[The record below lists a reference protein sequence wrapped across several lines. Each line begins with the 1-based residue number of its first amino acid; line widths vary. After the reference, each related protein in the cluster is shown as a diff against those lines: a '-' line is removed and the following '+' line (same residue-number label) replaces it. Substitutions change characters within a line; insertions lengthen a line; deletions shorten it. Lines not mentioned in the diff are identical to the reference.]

1 LSILQIN
8 PKNYSGY
15 YYFVEKRLPRMA
27 VMLIFL
33 AISPALAV
41 GQSLPHAHSELFR
54 SDEITFDM
62 MVSAAMQQSSES
74 LLLASKRN
82 QADAYAGASDGIL
95 PGQYTWRAQVFDDGA
110 TENQGIRETEM
121 GIDIGLW
128 RRGERNAARMLS
140 TSYGKRVEL
149 FDRYLLWLSSGRVRQ
164 ALAALNDADNV
175 LTGEQEIAEN
185 LKAIEDVVLAMLTE
199 GAVAEAELL
208 RVQAEVLDQE
218 LRILDAEAA
227 LVDAERNYQM
237 VTGLA
242 IRPLEN
248 LVEPLPH
255 FGNEFS
261 QLEVAEDHP
270 LLQML
275 RQEVEVFK
283 GGAERIRFNARN
295 RSTISV
301 GVRREEIGAMAPIT
315 DTLSIGISIPLG
327 GMRQSRPLVED
338 ALGVAADAEV
348 SLHQAQRSLQ
358 SSLHEAAN
366 ELDVITEALSVN
378 SRRKALAER
387 RVAMT
392 LAAFD
397 EGEASLEDVLRV
409 RRALSSIDRE
419 TNSLE
424 AEKFRR
430 IGEFR
435 QAQGDSL

>member
-1 LSILQIN
+1 MSILQIN
-8 PKNYSGY
+8 PKKYSGY

-95 PGQYTWRAQVFDDGA
+95 PGQYAWRAQVFDDGA

-164 ALAALNDADNV
+164 ALAALNDADNAV
-175 LTGEQEIAEN
+175 TGEREIAEN

-275 RQEVEVFK
+275 RHLKF
-283 GGAERIRFNARN
+283 IFF
-295 RSTISV
+295 
-301 GVRREEIGAMAPIT
+301 
-315 DTLSIGISIPLG
+315 
-327 GMRQSRPLVED
+327 LV
-338 ALGVAADAEV
+338 
-348 SLHQAQRSLQ
+348 
-358 SSLHEAAN
+358 
-366 ELDVITEALSVN
+366 
-378 SRRKALAER
+378 
-387 RVAMT
+387 
-392 LAAFD
+392 
-397 EGEASLEDVLRV
+397 
-409 RRALSSIDRE
+409 
-419 TNSLE
+419 
-424 AEKFRR
+424 
-430 IGEFR
+430 
-435 QAQGDSL
+435 

>member
-1 LSILQIN
+1 
-8 PKNYSGY
+8 
-15 YYFVEKRLPRMA
+15 MA

-261 QLEVAEDHP
+261 ELEVAEDHP

-283 GGAERIRFNARN
+283 GGAERIRFNAGN
-295 RSTISV
+295 RTTISV

-358 SSLHEAAN
+358 SSLHEAAH

-378 SRRKALAER
+378 GRRKALAER

-419 TNSLE
+419 LNSLE

-435 QAQGDSL
+435 QAQGD

>member
-1 LSILQIN
+1 
-8 PKNYSGY
+8 
-15 YYFVEKRLPRMA
+15 MA

-295 RSTISV
+295 RTTISV
-301 GVRREEIGAMAPIT
+301 GVRREEIGAMAPNT

-358 SSLHEAAN
+358 SSLHEAAH

-419 TNSLE
+419 LNSLE